1 MVDEARPYWFVME
14 AVKVSAEIDCYPLA
28 LNNRWLGE
36 KQNRLRYFH
45 SNLELRRYIEVEAL
59 QAAEWKY
66 AVLAGH
72 GGAEGSI
79 QRRMATYGWSEM
91 CELQGLPAD
100 FELPGFTREAK
111 RKAVGNGVP
120 LPMGRAVARAV
131 KQAMNYTFAALGQP
145 DSGVLA
151 EIQSRG

>member
-1 MVDEARPYWFVME
+1 
-14 AVKVSAEIDCYPLA
+14 
-28 LNNRWLGE
+28 
-36 KQNRLRYFH
+36 
-45 SNLELRRYIEVEAL
+45 
-59 QAAEWKY
+59 
-66 AVLAGH
+66 VLAGH

-100 FELPGFTREAK
+100 FELPGLTREAK

-131 KQAMNYTFAALGQP
+131 KQAMGYTFDSERQTQGAAC
-145 DSGVLA
+145 SGLRVDPVVA
-151 EIQSRG
+151 ERD